1 MVYLL
6 YGEDDFL
13 KSEYL
18 KKFKKQFGTLQVGIN
33 YIQLDSE
40 SIESIIADID
50 TPAFG
55 FESKLII
62 AKNSGLFK
70 KKNAFS
76 DKLSEYLNN
85 NKIEGV
91 ELIFDETEVEK
102 NSLFNTISKIG
113 KVQEFKELTVGQLI
127 QKITEI
133 CNAYG
138 VKIQGNIAQYLIEC
152 VGTNMQDIINELR
165 KLIEYAGK
173 GNEILKDD
181 IDKLVTIKSDSIIFD
196 LTDNLGRKNIKKAI
210 QVYNDLI
217 YKKEDVFKIV
227 GMLYSHF
234 KKLYIIKLSD
244 GKNVAQNL
252 NLKPNQTFLVN
263 KYQQQANFFKKEDVE
278 SILKEL
284 INLDEKCKKGD
295 IDLEVGLQTI
305 LCRYCSNN

>member
-102 NSLFNTISKIG
+102 NSLFNTILKTG

-173 GNEILKDD
+173 GNEILKED

-244 GKNVAQNL
+244 GKNAAQNL

>member
-102 NSLFNTISKIG
+102 NFLFNTILKTG

-173 GNEILKDD
+173 GNEILKED